1 MIILNRSSYGDRYWK
16 NGVLMAEQLTPS
28 EKSFLLAAARQAI
41 EDGVRGKILDKVKLD
56 DLSKNL
62 REPGAS
68 FVTLT
73 KHGDLR
79 GCVGALEAYQPLVE
93 DVREHAVAAAL
104 QDYRFSPVLP
114 EEVPKLI
121 IEISRL
127 TSPELLEYDQPEELL
142 ARLRP
147 EIDGVILREE
157 MRRATF
163 LPQVWQKL
171 PDPDQFLGHLC
182 QKMGLDENYWRYH
195 KLNVFTYQVEEF
207 HE

>member
-1 MIILNRSSYGDRYWK
+1 
-16 NGVLMAEQLTPS
+16 MAEQLT
-28 EKSFLLAAARQAI
+28 EKERSYLLVTARQAI
-41 EDGVRGKILDKVKLD
+41 EDGVRGKTLEKIKLEE
-56 DLSKNL
+56 LPQRL

-73 KHGDLR
+73 KNGELR

-93 DVREHAVAAAL
+93 DVREHAIAAAL
-104 QDYRFSPVLP
+104 QDYRFSPVSP
-114 EEVPKLI
+114 EEVPELI

-127 TSPELLEYDQPEELL
+127 TPPVELDYKMPEELL

-147 EIDGVILREE
+147 GIDGVIMREG
-157 MRRATF
+157 MKRATF

-171 PDPDQFLGHLC
+171 PDQTQFLGHLC
-182 QKMGLDENYWRYH
+182 QKMGVDDNYWRKH
-195 KLNVFTYQVEEF
+195 KLKIFTYQVEEF

>member
-1 MIILNRSSYGDRYWK
+1 MIILERSGCGDAFRK
-16 NGVLMAEQLTPS
+16 NGVLMVEQLTPS
-28 EKSFLLAAARQAI
+28 ERSFLLATARRAI
-41 EDGVRGKILDKVKLD
+41 ENGVLGKTLEKIRLDN
-56 DLSKNL
+56 LSNNL

-104 QDYRFSPVLP
+104 QDYRFSPVSP
-114 EEVPKLI
+114 EEIPELI

-127 TSPELLEYDQPEELL
+127 TSPELLEYDESEELL

-147 EIDGVILREE
+147 NIDGVILREG

-171 PDPDQFLGHLC
+171 PEPAQFLGHLC
-182 QKMGLDENYWRYH
+182 LKMGVNENYWRHH
-195 KLNVFTYQVEEF
+195 KLNIFIYQVEEF